1 MYVSRRVLIIFHSDI
16 DECERG
22 TDGCDHNCTN
32 TDGSYYCTCMDG
44 YELESDNHTCTG
56 NVYVHACVIHMHLST
71 LYSYSVA
78 KKLITIYYVCE
89 YTVLTHAYIDVC
101 T

>member
-1 MYVSRRVLIIFHSDI
+1 MSFEMSYVTLYTFHSDI
-16 DECERG
+16 DECEEG

-56 NVYVHACVIHMHLST
+56 NDHDN
-71 LYSYSVA
+71 
-78 KKLITIYYVCE
+78 
-89 YTVLTHAYIDVC
+89 LTHSKEANSGHLDPFRSNGI
-101 T
+101 

>member
-1 MYVSRRVLIIFHSDI
+1 MYVDI

-56 NVYVHACVIHMHLST
+56 DL
-71 LYSYSVA
+71 
-78 KKLITIYYVCE
+78 
-89 YTVLTHAYIDVC
+89 
-101 T
+101 

>member
-1 MYVSRRVLIIFHSDI
+1 MNMYLFHSDI

-44 YELESDNHTCTG
+44 YILESNNHTCAG
-56 NVYVHACVIHMHLST
+56 DNHNLANL
-71 LYSYSVA
+71 L
-78 KKLITIYYVCE
+78 
-89 YTVLTHAYIDVC
+89 C